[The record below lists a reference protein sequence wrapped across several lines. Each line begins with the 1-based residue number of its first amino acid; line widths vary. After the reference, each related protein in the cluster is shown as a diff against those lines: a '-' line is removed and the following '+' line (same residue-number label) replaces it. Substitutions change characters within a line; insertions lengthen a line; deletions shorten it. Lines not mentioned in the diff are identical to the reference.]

1 MTLKLGEYTAL
12 LDALEWTPDE
22 FREATGVDVGFDSSE
37 PGPQTVNVARTDNR
51 VRFAGVVSAGAFGAS
66 LIDEE
71 RSLVGAPD
79 WIADRYDLSK
89 VFAVEVSG
97 DSMLADD
104 ARRAIP
110 EGSLV
115 FFHSALQPEYGEIVC
130 VRLLESDISIIKK
143 YIPGDQYT
151 TLESFN
157 REHEPIILN
166 SSKPAQVEGVYL
178 THIPRPPRLR

>member
-1 MTLKLGEYTAL
+1 MAL
-12 LDALEWTPDE
+12 QIGLPTY
-22 FREATGVDVGFDSSE
+22 
-37 PGPQTVNVARTDNR
+37 
-51 VRFAGVVSAGAFGAS
+51 
-66 LIDEE
+66 
-71 RSLVGAPD
+71 
-79 WIADRYDLSK
+79 YDLSK
-89 VFAVEVSG
+89 VFAVEVFSC

-166 SSKPAQVEGVYL
+166 SSKPAQVEAGLPNAHPSPTPSQVSTAGL
-178 THIPRPPRLR
+178 ARHPES